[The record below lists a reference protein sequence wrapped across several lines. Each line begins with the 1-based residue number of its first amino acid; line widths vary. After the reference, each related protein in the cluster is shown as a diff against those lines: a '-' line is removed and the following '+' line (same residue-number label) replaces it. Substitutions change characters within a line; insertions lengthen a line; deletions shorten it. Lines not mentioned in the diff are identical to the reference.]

1 VAIKTIP
8 SQTIKTCDSCG
19 VSITAQNGRQ
29 EGALHV
35 KAHALDMQGF
45 ACADASRK
53 IDLCD
58 RCLYSVSSAID
69 AAMRA
74 ARLATPPDNAAGREG
89 VKCCQCQEGQTC
101 AYVQTDTGRACK

>member
-1 VAIKTIP
+1 MAVKTIP
-8 SQTIKTCDSCG
+8 SQTIKTCDACG

-53 IDLCD
+53 LDLCD
-58 RCLYSVSSAID
+58 RCLYSVCQAID
-69 AAMRA
+69 AAIA
-74 ARLATPPDNAAGREG
+74 ATKRGAA
-89 VKCCQCQEGQTC
+89 
-101 AYVQTDTGRACK
+101 